1 MSAATT
7 GRTID
12 SAAIDNASAIAVGP
26 RSRAAADIIRRTGFL
41 FERNIRIAN
50 SLVISIR
57 DVANRSREIRVPVSQ
72 GVAACY
78 ASRRGKPAMARKR
91 KTVKPRQLYI
101 PAVPNNA
108 SWLESDS
115 YDRRAWAELGLTA
128 PTIGELVE
136 SGERLV
142 PDFGAL
148 LRDLFLGLFK
158 YNLVWLK
165 PDAVRRSAV
174 LNRTILEQLM
184 PSAGFEMLKSR
195 TLLEEDKAVIAA
207 LVLGE
212 HVLELMRSEKLI
224 NRREMLDLWDLKHQE
239 ENLAETAAALKNAA
253 ELAEENQREAEAKE
267 GETAEV
273 DQEKNEQEKK
283 DLQKKIEEL
292 HEAAQRAASV
302 SEARLNQKARMFEDQ
317 LRHSDKTE
325 LKRMQLPSAQLAE
338 EIDRVAQDSHD
349 FSLEFGQGGRMS
361 AGERLELGR
370 RLARN
375 RKLGELA
382 RLVGRFK
389 QDARALRRKTLD
401 RGVTEAYDV
410 ERGAD
415 LGRLIPSELLALHH
429 PQLRADFHRRLLEG
443 AVLQYRLRE
452 DEQKGK
458 GPMVVCI
465 DVSSSMQGDKELWA
479 KAVSLTLMDI
489 ARRQRRL
496 FRAVLFSSGPGSMKV
511 IDLNRERRYQPELP
525 KVIELAEYFPGGGT
539 DFQAPIDAAIEL
551 IADKKLKRGDI
562 VVITDGECQV
572 APEWLSNLRERKE
585 ELQFSIFA
593 VLVDIGSSDLST
605 LAQFSDRV
613 SSVTKLT
620 VAGSREIFL
629 KI

>member
-1 MSAATT
+1 
-7 GRTID
+7 
-12 SAAIDNASAIAVGP
+12 
-26 RSRAAADIIRRTGFL
+26 
-41 FERNIRIAN
+41 
-50 SLVISIR
+50 
-57 DVANRSREIRVPVSQ
+57 
-72 GVAACY
+72 
-78 ASRRGKPAMARKR
+78 MARKR

-101 PAVPNNA
+101 PAVPDNA

-128 PTIGELVE
+128 PTIGALVE

-165 PDAVRRSAV
+165 PEAVRRSAV
-174 LNRTILEQLM
+174 LNRAILEQLM

-212 HVLELMRSEKLI
+212 QVLELVRSEKLI

-239 ENLAETAAALKNAA
+239 ENLAESAAALKNAA
-253 ELAEENQREAEAKE
+253 ELAEENQRETEAKE
-267 GETAEV
+267 GETAEA
-273 DQEKNEQEKK
+273 DQEKTAQEKQ
-283 DLQKKIEEL
+283 DLQKKINEL
-292 HEAAQRAASV
+292 QEAAQRAASV

-325 LKRMQLPSAQLAE
+325 LKRMQLRSAQLAE

-429 PQLRADFHRRLLEG
+429 PQLRVDFHRRLLEG

-496 FRAVLFSSGPGSMKV
+496 FRAVLFSSGPESMKV

-525 KVIELAEYFPGGGT
+525 NVIELAEYFPGGGT

-572 APEWLSNLRERKE
+572 APEWLADLKERKE

-593 VLVDIGSSDLST
+593 VLVDVGSSDLST

-613 SSVTKLT
+613 TSVSKLT
-620 VAGSREIFL
+620 VEGSRDIFL

>member
-1 MSAATT
+1 
-7 GRTID
+7 
-12 SAAIDNASAIAVGP
+12 
-26 RSRAAADIIRRTGFL
+26 
-41 FERNIRIAN
+41 
-50 SLVISIR
+50 
-57 DVANRSREIRVPVSQ
+57 
-72 GVAACY
+72 
-78 ASRRGKPAMARKR
+78 MARKR
-91 KTVKPRQLYI
+91 KTVKPRPLYI
-101 PAVPNNA
+101 PVVPDNA
-108 SWLESDS
+108 SWIESDS

-128 PTIGELVE
+128 PTIGALVE
-136 SGERLV
+136 SGEHLV

-148 LRDLFLGLFK
+148 LHDLFLGLFK
-158 YNLVWLK
+158 YNTVFLK
-165 PDAVRRSAV
+165 PAAVRRSSM
-174 LNRTILEQLM
+174 LNRTILEQLL
-184 PSAGFEMLKSR
+184 PSPGFELLKSR

-212 HVLELMRSEKLI
+212 QVLELVRSEKLV

-239 ENLAETAAALKNAA
+239 ETLAENAAALKNAA
-253 ELAEENQREAEAKE
+253 ELSEENQREADADEQQENEQGDAEE
-267 GETAEV
+267 GESKQA
-273 DQEKNEQEKK
+273 QKQA
-283 DLQKKIEEL
+283 LQKKIDEL
-292 HEAAQRAASV
+292 KDAAERAAKV

-317 LRHSDKTE
+317 LRHSDKNE
-325 LKRMQLPSAQLAE
+325 LKRMQLRSAQLAE

-349 FSLEFGQGGRMS
+349 FSLEFGQGGRLS

-389 QDARALRRKTLD
+389 QDARAIRRKTLD
-401 RGVTEAYDV
+401 RGVTEAYDI
-410 ERGAD
+410 ERGSD

-443 AVLQYRLRE
+443 EVLQYRLRE

-496 FRAVLFSSGPGSMKV
+496 FRAVLFSSGPESLKV

-562 VVITDGECQV
+562 IVITDGECQV
-572 APEWLSNLRERKE
+572 SPAWLEELKERKE
-585 ELQFSIFA
+585 DLQFSIFA
-593 VLVDIGSSDLST
+593 VLVDVGSSDLST

-613 SSVTKLT
+613 SSISKLT
-620 VAGSREIFL
+620 VEGSREIFL

>member
-1 MSAATT
+1 
-7 GRTID
+7 
-12 SAAIDNASAIAVGP
+12 
-26 RSRAAADIIRRTGFL
+26 
-41 FERNIRIAN
+41 
-50 SLVISIR
+50 
-57 DVANRSREIRVPVSQ
+57 
-72 GVAACY
+72 
-78 ASRRGKPAMARKR
+78 MARKR

-101 PAVPNNA
+101 PAVPDNA

-115 YDRRAWAELGLTA
+115 YDRRTWAELGLTA
-128 PTIGELVE
+128 PTIGTLVE

-174 LNRTILEQLM
+174 LNRAILEQLM

-212 HVLELMRSEKLI
+212 QVLELVRSEKLI

-239 ENLAETAAALKNAA
+239 DNLAESAAALKNAV
-253 ELAEENQREAEAKE
+253 ELVQENQREADVAE
-267 GETAEV
+267 GEEISES
-273 DQEKNEQEKK
+273 DQEKTDLKQKINE
-283 DLQKKIEEL
+283 LQ
-292 HEAAQRAASV
+292 EAAERAARV
-302 SEARLNQKARMFEDQ
+302 SEARLNQKARMFDDQ

-325 LKRMQLPSAQLAE
+325 LKRMQLRSAQLAE

-496 FRAVLFSSGPGSMKV
+496 FRAVLFSSGPESIKV

-539 DFQAPIDAAIEL
+539 DFQTPIDAAIEL

-572 APEWLSNLRERKE
+572 TPEWLADLKERKE

-593 VLVDIGSSDLST
+593 VLVDVGSSDLST

-613 SSVTKLT
+613 SSVSKLT
-620 VAGSREIFL
+620 VEGSREIFL

>member
-1 MSAATT
+1 
-7 GRTID
+7 
-12 SAAIDNASAIAVGP
+12 
-26 RSRAAADIIRRTGFL
+26 
-41 FERNIRIAN
+41 
-50 SLVISIR
+50 
-57 DVANRSREIRVPVSQ
+57 
-72 GVAACY
+72 
-78 ASRRGKPAMARKR
+78 MARKR

-101 PAVPNNA
+101 PAVPDNA

-128 PTIGELVE
+128 PTIGALVE

-174 LNRTILEQLM
+174 LNRAILEQLM

-212 HVLELMRSEKLI
+212 QVLELVRSEKLI

-239 ENLAETAAALKNAA
+239 ENLAESAAALKNAV
-253 ELAEENQREAEAKE
+253 ELAQENQREADAAE
-267 GETAEV
+267 GEEISES
-273 DQEKNEQEKK
+273 DQEKTDLKQKINE
-283 DLQKKIEEL
+283 LQ
-292 HEAAQRAASV
+292 EAAERAARV

-325 LKRMQLPSAQLAE
+325 LKRMQLRSAQLAE
-338 EIDRVAQDSHD
+338 EIDRVTQDSHD

-496 FRAVLFSSGPGSMKV
+496 FRAVLFSSGPESMKV

-539 DFQAPIDAAIEL
+539 DFQTPIDAAIEL

-572 APEWLSNLRERKE
+572 TPEWLADLKERKE

-593 VLVDIGSSDLST
+593 VLVDVGSSDLST

-613 SSVTKLT
+613 SSVSKLT
-620 VAGSREIFL
+620 VEGSREIFL

>member
-1 MSAATT
+1 V
-7 GRTID
+7 R
-12 SAAIDNASAIAVGP
+12 
-26 RSRAAADIIRRTGFL
+26 
-41 FERNIRIAN
+41 
-50 SLVISIR
+50 
-57 DVANRSREIRVPVSQ
+57 VSQ
-72 GVAACY
+72 CIAACY
-78 ASRRGKPAMARKR
+78 PLSRGNPAMARKR

-101 PAVPNNA
+101 PAVPDNA

-128 PTIGELVE
+128 PTIGALVE

-174 LNRTILEQLM
+174 LNRAILEQLM

-212 HVLELMRSEKLI
+212 QVLELVRSEKLI

-239 ENLAETAAALKNAA
+239 ENLAESAAALKNAV
-253 ELAEENQREAEAKE
+253 ELAQENQREADAAE
-267 GETAEV
+267 GEEISES
-273 DQEKNEQEKK
+273 DQEKTDLKQKINE
-283 DLQKKIEEL
+283 LQ
-292 HEAAQRAASV
+292 EAAERAARV

-325 LKRMQLPSAQLAE
+325 LKRMQLRSAQLAE
-338 EIDRVAQDSHD
+338 EIDRVTQDSHD

-496 FRAVLFSSGPGSMKV
+496 FRAVLFSSGPESMKV

-539 DFQAPIDAAIEL
+539 DFQTPIDAAIEL
-551 IADKKLKRGDI
+551 MADKKLKRGDI

-572 APEWLSNLRERKE
+572 TPEWLADLKERKE

-593 VLVDIGSSDLST
+593 VLVDVGSSDLST

-613 SSVTKLT
+613 SSVSKLT
-620 VAGSREIFL
+620 VEGSREIFL